1 VAGQSTQAT
10 WHANLPNQVPASRKP
25 IRRPSIRHE
34 ESRVIEHTPEVP
46 TRSAWRRQRD
56 AANVSKGA
64 AKVSIGDALD
74 EFHKSWNARKL
85 DGNLIDTR
93 QLLASLDTYVATIR
107 KKNPK
112 FASDV
117 EKIRRKVDV
126 HKGVLE
132 DVVKAKTSY
141 YPTYAEIAKGFLK
154 VKTRAADAPTPKD
167 LTPAITKLKGI
178 IDTMGLVDSS
188 WEEKQKTM
196 RGLFG
201 NFDGGNMK
209 AWRKSDDDD
218 SVVQDIE
225 KKLEALKP

>member
-1 VAGQSTQAT
+1 M
-10 WHANLPNQVPASRKP
+10 
-25 IRRPSIRHE
+25 
-34 ESRVIEHTPEVP
+34 IEHTPEVP

-112 FASDV
+112 FASEV

-126 HKGVLE
+126 HKGILE

-141 YPTYAEIAKGFLK
+141 YPTYAEIAKGFVK
-154 VKTRAADAPTPKD
+154 VKLRAADAPTPKD
-167 LTPAITKLKGI
+167 LTPAITKLKGL

-188 WEEKQKTM
+188 LEEKHKTM
-196 RGLFG
+196 RGLFL
-201 NFDGGNMK
+201 NFDGGNLK
-209 AWRKSDDDD
+209 EWRKSEDDD

-225 KKLEALKP
+225 KKLDALKP